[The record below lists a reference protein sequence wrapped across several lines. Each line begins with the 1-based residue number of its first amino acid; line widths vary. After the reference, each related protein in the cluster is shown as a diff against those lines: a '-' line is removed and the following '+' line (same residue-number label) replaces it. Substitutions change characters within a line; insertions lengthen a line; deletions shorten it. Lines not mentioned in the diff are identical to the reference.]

1 MRLMTLDECASITT
15 KLFDRFVCPLAVSHM
30 TGEVP
35 SIHLGIHRRGSKDQD
50 WLAMVKYKHTIE
62 NNLFFLGY

>member
-15 KLFDRFVCPLAVSHM
+15 KLFDRFVCPLAVSQM

-35 SIHLGIHRRGSKDQD
+35 SIHFGIHRRGSKDQIGR
-50 WLAMVKYKHTIE
+50 AHV
-62 NNLFFLGY
+62 